1 MRARLEVRKCWKDCN
16 FVLVND
22 RDVKEVGESHLLL
35 TCDCRLRRPAS
46 TRQSQPSLYFRECFA
61 NPEKVIFNPP
71 LPFHGTISRLV
82 SVAPPFHPS
91 HVHSTWHDLHSTLLE
106 PRVTSSVHDNNASI
120 FTTNEIEQC
129 QNTETQRRRESSNTG
144 TSNC

>member
-1 MRARLEVRKCWKDCN
+1 MCARLKVRDCWKDYN
-16 FVLVND
+16 PVSVYD
-22 RDVKEVGESHLLL
+22 GDVEEVEESHLLL

-46 TRQSQPSLYFRECFA
+46 TRQSQPSPYFRECFA

-91 HVHSTWHDLHSTLLE
+91 HVQSTWRDLHSTLLE
-106 PRVTSSVHDNNASI
+106 PRVTSSFHNNNTSI
-120 FTTNEIEQC
+120 FTTNETEQC
-129 QNTETQRRRESSNTG
+129 QRIETSNRRGINNTEPSNR
-144 TSNC
+144 